1 MSIARLVT
9 HAAAVILLAAPV
21 LRAADLASA
30 KALYAAASY
39 EEALAMLATI
49 ETPENLEQVNQIRA
63 LCQLAL
69 GRTDDAQQSIQ
80 AIVLH
85 NPLYQLEANDVS
97 PKLVSLFRDVRRQTL
112 PTAARTAY
120 AKAKERYD
128 AKQWSQASDQLTV
141 VLTILNDT
149 EAADPQSRL
158 ADLRQLAEGFLMLA
172 RNEMASEERRAEEA
186 RRAEEERQAAVA
198 AKAAAAAA
206 EAARKETEATAAA
219 ASSTPPA
226 RAGTPPVGRTAR
238 SADGAVVPTYSIE
251 DRDVTPPVEVSRAMP
266 RWVPTTAAMA
276 AATYSGRIEVV
287 IDNTGAVTEVAIT
300 KPIAPRYDEA
310 LRDLALTWRYRPA
323 TRNGK
328 PVRYRQL
335 LEIVLRPPPK

>member
-9 HAAAVILLAAPV
+9 NAAAVILLSAPV

-85 NPLYQLEANDVS
+85 NPLYQLESNDVS
-97 PKLVSLFRDVRRQTL
+97 PKLVALFRDVRRQTL

-120 AKAKERYD
+120 SKAKSLYD
-128 AKQWSQASDQLTV
+128 ANQWRQASDQFTGL
-141 VLTILNDT
+141 LTILDDR
-149 EAADPQSRL
+149 EAAESLAAL
-158 ADLRQLAEGFLMLA
+158 ADLRQLAEGFLTLA
-172 RNEMASEERRAEEA
+172 RGEMAAEERRAEDA
-186 RRAEEERQAAVA
+186 RRAEQERQAAA
-198 AKAAAAAA
+198 AAQAAAEAAAA
-206 EAARKETEATAAA
+206 EAARKEAEAAA
-219 ASSTPPA
+219 AATAPPPA
-226 RAGTPPVGRTAR
+226 RAQAPVDRTA
-238 SADGAVVPTYSIE
+238 APIYSI
-251 DRDVTPPVEVSRAMP
+251 DDKDVTPPVELSRAMP

-276 AATYSGRIEVV
+276 AATYSGRMELV
-287 IDNTGAVTEVAIT
+287 IDATGAVTEVAII
-300 KPIAPRYDEA
+300 KPIAPRYDQA
-310 LRDLALTWRYRPA
+310 LKDLARTWRYRPA
-323 TRNGK
+323 TRNGQA
-328 PVRYRQL
+328 VRYRQL